1 MCVVLMDTSIEVEKI
16 SSSEFASCEKALS
29 PSQVPLEQ
37 SPIWGKFDD
46 TISGRKFLGSY
57 KFTDKNGL
65 LIAIGSATLY
75 TQKGR
80 DWIWFKHGPIFAS
93 EPNSQV
99 VQNICS
105 ALKEH
110 FSSVENTKPV
120 FIRLNMP
127 TKSASLRL
135 PFEHTM
141 YDQTVIVDLTLT
153 EDEILAGMSQSGRR
167 GVRSSAK
174 TNVVAEEVA
183 SDRSKYFKE
192 HCYPI
197 LKETGDRD
205 GFGIHPLSLYTS
217 MLEELGT
224 IARLYVAKDKS
235 KDLAWAITTE
245 YNSQAMY
252 YYGGSSAEAR
262 DTFAAYALHF
272 QIIKDMKARGNKTYD
287 FMGIAGKNF
296 EGLKNV
302 TQFKIKFSKNIVDI
316 PVTYDLPI
324 QPTKYKLLSL
334 SIKAKRRFLK

>member
-1 MCVVLMDTSIEVEKI
+1 MDTLIKVEKI
-16 SSSEFASCEKALS
+16 TSAEFNGLKKSLM
-29 PSQVPLEQ
+29 PVIVPLEQ

-46 TISGRKFLGSY
+46 SNPGRSFLGSY

-75 TQKGR
+75 KQKGR

-93 EPNSQV
+93 TPNSEIVSSLCQAMKRYF
-99 VQNICS
+99 CS
-105 ALKEH
+105 IEE
-110 FSSVENTKPV
+110 VKPV

-127 TKSASLRL
+127 TKSPGLSL

-141 YDQTVIVDLTLT
+141 YDQTVIVDLSLS

-174 TNVVAEEVA
+174 SGVLIEEVRDER
-183 SDRSKYFKE
+183 SDFFKK

-197 LKETGDRD
+197 LKETGSRD

-217 MLEELGT
+217 MLDELGD
-224 IARLYVAKDKS
+224 IARLYVAKNGS
-235 KDLAWAITTE
+235 KVLAWAITTE
-245 YNSQAMY
+245 YNTQAMY

-262 DTFAAYALHF
+262 DTFAAYGLHF
-272 QIIKDMKARGNKTYD
+272 EIIKDMKSRGNKTYD

-296 EGLKNV
+296 ESLKNV
-302 TQFKIKFSKNIVDI
+302 TQFKIKFSKNIVDV
-316 PVTYDLPI
+316 PFTYDLPL
-324 QPTKYKLLSL
+324 QPAKYKLLSL
-334 SIKAKRRFLK
+334 SIKAKRSLLK